1 MEIKPLIPLGGYVAG
16 ADASVDKAVKMFP
29 AIERFF
35 APGDARTRLPRTGAK
50 PPANPLSLC
59 QKGRTVTM
67 RQIIDTLAQLQR
79 LRDKSVK
86 DKTVELAK
94 QKQICAGYDNNIKA
108 LGYLVEKTSAG
119 AAVSVESLKNVS
131 GYKGTLRKVIAWQE
145 QEKTLANIKAT
156 RMQKNLTAAA
166 CEEKVVALTLDDKR
180 REQQESATAKAQKA
194 VDDIAVQ
201 CWLRHKLAE

>member
-1 MEIKPLIPLGGYVAG
+1 
-16 ADASVDKAVKMFP
+16 
-29 AIERFF
+29 
-35 APGDARTRLPRTGAK
+35 
-50 PPANPLSLC
+50 
-59 QKGRTVTM
+59 M

-119 AAVSVESLKNVS
+119 AAASVESLKNVS

-145 QEKTLANIKAT
+145 QEK
-156 RMQKNLTAAA
+156 
-166 CEEKVVALTLDDKR
+166 TLDDKR

>member
-1 MEIKPLIPLGGYVAG
+1 
-16 ADASVDKAVKMFP
+16 
-29 AIERFF
+29 
-35 APGDARTRLPRTGAK
+35 
-50 PPANPLSLC
+50 
-59 QKGRTVTM
+59 M
-67 RQIIDTLAQLQR
+67 RQIIDTTAQLQR

-119 AAVSVESLKNVS
+119 AAASVESLKNVS
-131 GYKGTLRKVIAWQE
+131 GYKGTLRKVIARQE
-145 QEKTLANIKAT
+145 QENAGQHQSYANA
-156 RMQKNLTAAA
+156 
-166 CEEKVVALTLDDKR
+166 EKPDGGGVR
-180 REQQESATAKAQKA
+180 RESGSPDAGRQTPRATGKRHGESAKA

>member
-1 MEIKPLIPLGGYVAG
+1 
-16 ADASVDKAVKMFP
+16 
-29 AIERFF
+29 
-35 APGDARTRLPRTGAK
+35 
-50 PPANPLSLC
+50 
-59 QKGRTVTM
+59 M
-67 RQIIDTLAQLQR
+67 RQIIDTLTQLQR

-180 REQQESATAKAQKA
+180 REQQESATAKAQTA

>member
-1 MEIKPLIPLGGYVAG
+1 M
-16 ADASVDKAVKMFP
+16 
-29 AIERFF
+29 
-35 APGDARTRLPRTGAK
+35 
-50 PPANPLSLC
+50 
-59 QKGRTVTM
+59 
-67 RQIIDTLAQLQR
+67 
-79 LRDKSVK
+79 
-86 DKTVELAK
+86 
-94 QKQICAGYDNNIKA
+94 
-108 LGYLVEKTSAG
+108 EKTSAG

-194 VDDIAVQ
+194 VDDIAAQ

>member
-1 MEIKPLIPLGGYVAG
+1 
-16 ADASVDKAVKMFP
+16 
-29 AIERFF
+29 
-35 APGDARTRLPRTGAK
+35 
-50 PPANPLSLC
+50 
-59 QKGRTVTM
+59 M

-119 AAVSVESLKNVS
+119 AAASVESLKNVS

-166 CEEKVVALTLDDKR
+166 CEESGSPDAGRQTPRATGKR
-180 REQQESATAKAQKA
+180 HGESAKSGG
-194 VDDIAVQ
+194 
-201 CWLRHKLAE
+201 

>member
-1 MEIKPLIPLGGYVAG
+1 MVAYPVLMR
-16 ADASVDKAVKMFP
+16 DAVESSRVGRCPHD
-29 AIERFF
+29 
-35 APGDARTRLPRTGAK
+35 RT
-50 PPANPLSLC
+50 
-59 QKGRTVTM
+59 
-67 RQIIDTLAQLQR
+67 
-79 LRDKSVK
+79 
-86 DKTVELAK
+86 
-94 QKQICAGYDNNIKA
+94 
-108 LGYLVEKTSAG
+108 AG

>member
-1 MEIKPLIPLGGYVAG
+1 
-16 ADASVDKAVKMFP
+16 
-29 AIERFF
+29 
-35 APGDARTRLPRTGAK
+35 
-50 PPANPLSLC
+50 
-59 QKGRTVTM
+59 M

-131 GYKGTLRKVIAWQE
+131 GYKGTLRKVIVWQE
-145 QEKTLANIKAT
+145 QENTVAKIKAT

-180 REQQESATAKAQKA
+180 REQQESA
-194 VDDIAVQ
+194 
-201 CWLRHKLAE
+201 

>member
-1 MEIKPLIPLGGYVAG
+1 
-16 ADASVDKAVKMFP
+16 
-29 AIERFF
+29 
-35 APGDARTRLPRTGAK
+35 
-50 PPANPLSLC
+50 
-59 QKGRTVTM
+59 M

-119 AAVSVESLKNVS
+119 AAASVESLKNVS

-145 QEKTLANIKAT
+145 QEKTLADAPRDKCTLSCAINGIHAAFHYLK
-156 RMQKNLTAAA
+156 KNYISGCVMT
-166 CEEKVVALTLDDKR
+166 VPTG
-180 REQQESATAKAQKA
+180 
-194 VDDIAVQ
+194 
-201 CWLRHKLAE
+201 W

>member
-1 MEIKPLIPLGGYVAG
+1 
-16 ADASVDKAVKMFP
+16 
-29 AIERFF
+29 
-35 APGDARTRLPRTGAK
+35 
-50 PPANPLSLC
+50 
-59 QKGRTVTM
+59 M

-86 DKTVELAK
+86 DKTIELAK

-119 AAVSVESLKNVS
+119 AAASVESLKNVS
-131 GYKGTLRKVIAWQE
+131 GYKGTLRKVIAW
-145 QEKTLANIKAT
+145 
-156 RMQKNLTAAA
+156 
-166 CEEKVVALTLDDKR
+166 
-180 REQQESATAKAQKA
+180 QESATAKAQKA